1 MIHIPG
7 YNARNPWVDSTGRL
21 TVQAQAWLAG
31 LVGAVNECQ
40 IAAEAGAVNR
50 ADVQVVADAVAAL
63 AAVPVQQAAGTDAAV
78 PLASV
83 PFIT

>member
-7 YNARNPWVDSTGRL
+7 YNARNPWVDSSGRL

-31 LVGAVNECQ
+31 LVGAVHECQ
-40 IAAEAGAVNR
+40 AAAEAGAVNR
-50 ADVQVVADAVAAL
+50 ADVQTVTDAVR
-63 AAVPVQQAAGTDAAV
+63 